1 MFFFKETLSQVV
13 KLNTV
18 RSFHACTKDSA
29 FIAGQSE
36 TRTWFQGWIYITLIL
51 LRRSHEGDHVSKK
64 GEDMVFI
71 AVFPIVFMKQK
82 GGRCHKIRS

>member
-1 MFFFKETLSQVV
+1 MNLHYV
-13 KLNTV
+13 
-18 RSFHACTKDSA
+18 D
-29 FIAGQSE
+29 FIAG
-36 TRTWFQGWIYITLIL
+36 
-51 LRRSHEGDHVSKK
+51 SHEGDHVSKK